1 MGEGKNKKC
10 FQDLSECQL
19 FLEFPFNIFFST
31 LLLQSSTPSL
41 NFTSQNLM
49 RTLFIFF
56 FLTLFSFF
64 WIFFFWI
71 FFLLWILTQTTTL
84 KQIDQIQSW
93 NTMDKGFKKERLIKR
108 LNGVTSDNVSKK
120 RKIHIWLK
128 VDKNGQIS
136 SLKDKYSSFNINDFK
151 RFKCGIYI
159 YIYIFYWPKE
169 RTMRLQQG
177 KYVTYFQMNFK
188 IRNNK

>member
-1 MGEGKNKKC
+1 MKANNKKC

-19 FLEFPFNIFFST
+19 FLEFPFSNFFLT

-41 NFTSQNLM
+41 HFTSQNLM

-56 FLTLFSFF
+56 FLTFFPFFFLWILSFF
-64 WIFFFWI
+64 FLFLFFF
-71 FFLLWILTQTTTL
+71 FLIWILTQTTTL
-84 KQIDQIQSW
+84 KQTDQIPSW

-128 VDKNGQIS
+128 VDKNGLIS
-136 SLKDKYSSFNINDFK
+136 SLKD
-151 RFKCGIYI
+151 
-159 YIYIFYWPKE
+159 
-169 RTMRLQQG
+169 
-177 KYVTYFQMNFK
+177 
-188 IRNNK
+188 